1 MSRKWFPGISAAE
14 EMSYHSSTVKMVMGA
29 ILGGLAAIFQ
39 SAGLFGGAGYALSI
53 LTTWPIIIACF
64 LSVRI
69 GLLTYL
75 LTIMMLAVLQ
85 PSELFVFPFTTGL
98 LGISIGIAL
107 NKLKHTFTAVLLGA
121 ASLTAGILFLLYVV
135 GFPILG
141 PSLSGYSALLT
152 VGPIFLF
159 GLAYSSIWLWLSL
172 AAMKALNRT
181 VRKKSPELT

>member
-1 MSRKWFPGISAAE
+1 MIRKWFLGLSAAE
-14 EMSYHSSTVKMVMGA
+14 EMSRHSNTVKMVMGA

-107 NKLKHTFTAVLLGA
+107 NRLKRPLAAILFGG
-121 ASLTAGILFLLYVV
+121 ASLTAGILFLLYVI

-152 VGPIFLF
+152 GGPIFLF

-172 AAMKALNRT
+172 ATMKALNRT
-181 VRKKSPELT
+181 VRKKSPEMT